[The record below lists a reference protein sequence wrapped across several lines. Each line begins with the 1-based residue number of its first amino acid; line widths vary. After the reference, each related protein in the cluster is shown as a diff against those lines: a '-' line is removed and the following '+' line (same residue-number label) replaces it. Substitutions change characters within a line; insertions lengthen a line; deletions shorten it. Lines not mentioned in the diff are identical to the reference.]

1 MGRDMTVKLRSFMQ
15 EIEKRQLWIVILFFI
30 IYLIIG
36 LLLFNDYGVSWDEP
50 RQRDWG
56 NEYYDLITH
65 KHPLENFWQG
75 KFYGPFFQI
84 ILAFQENLL
93 HLQDTRDIY
102 LSFHLTTFF
111 YFFISV
117 IFFYLIAQKI
127 FGKWKYSLLA
137 CAMLILSPRIFADS
151 FYNPKDIPLLAI
163 FIISTYTLLLLY
175 EKPNYLTAVVHAVT
189 SAAAVATR
197 IIGVMVP
204 AITIA
209 ILIFS
214 LFARKG
220 ETKFKY
226 VLVSL
231 FYLACTSGFTVLF
244 WPVLYFEPAVFIQS
258 FQYMRDFPY
267 EQLVLY
273 RGGLYHCD
281 EIYRDY
287 LARWISMSTPIP
299 YSLAFIV
306 GSFVLLYRAI
316 RNIFKANWIK
326 DHIAYFL
333 LLYWFF
339 VPFCYVYA
347 MRPCVYSGWRHFYF
361 IYPAFILIAVTGIEF
376 LYRAISKATS
386 LNTSIRN
393 GLRYLFTT
401 LIFLFLINVLLYLVI
416 NHPFQFVYFNR
427 LAGSSMNEIKQNYEM
442 DYWDVAHRQ
451 ALEYLLNHDD
461 SPLIKIID
469 TTTGLK
475 YNYQILTKEE
485 RDRLYFC
492 YPSED
497 PDYLITEK
505 DDPPEEYK
513 DAPLFYAIEVGN
525 ARILSIYKL
534 KP

>member
-1 MGRDMTVKLRSFMQ
+1 MPEKLRSFTR
-15 EIEKRQLWIVILFFI
+15 EIEKRQVLIVILFFI
-30 IYLIIG
+30 IYFIIG
-36 LLLFNDYGVSWDEP
+36 MFLFTDYGVSWDEP

-56 NEYYDLITH
+56 NEYFNLITH

-84 ILAFQENLL
+84 ILAFQENLF
-93 HLQDTRDIY
+93 HLQDTRDIF
-102 LSFHLTTFF
+102 LSFHFTTFL

-163 FIISTYTLLLLY
+163 FIISTYTLLFLY
-175 EKPNYLTAVVHAVT
+175 EKPNYLTAIVHGTA
-189 SAAAVATR
+189 SAAAIATR
-197 IIGVMVP
+197 VIGIMIP
-204 AITIA
+204 AITIV

-214 LFARKG
+214 LFTRKDVS
-220 ETKFKY
+220 KFKIG
-226 VLVSL
+226 LL
-231 FYLACTSGFTVLF
+231 GLIYLACTYGFTILF
-244 WPVLYFEPAVFIQS
+244 WPVLYFEPAILWQS

-267 EQLVLY
+267 EQMVLY

-299 YSLAFIV
+299 YTLVFIA
-306 GSFVLLYRAI
+306 GSILLFCRVL
-316 RNIFKANWIK
+316 RNIFNPGWIK
-326 DHIAYFL
+326 DHICYFL

-339 VPFCYVYA
+339 LPFAYVYA

-361 IYPAFILIAVTGIEF
+361 IYPAFILIAVAGIEF
-376 LYRAISKATS
+376 LYHAISKVAARNNRVRYS
-386 LNTSIRN
+386 LSAF
-393 GLRYLFTT
+393 FTL
-401 LIFLFLINVLLYLVI
+401 LIFLSLVNVLLFIVN
-416 NHPFQFVYFNR
+416 NHPDEFLYFNR
-427 LAGSSMNEIKQNYEM
+427 LAGKSMNEIKQNYEM

-451 ALEYLLNHDD
+451 ALEYVLNHDD

-475 YNYQILTKEE
+475 YNYMILTEE
-485 RDRLYFC
+485 QRNRLYFC

-513 DAPLFYAIEVGN
+513 DALLFYAVEVGD
-525 ARILSIYKL
+525 ARILSVYKL